1 MYLDL
6 EKGTKMNTLEIK
18 KMSRIERLQALEA
31 LWDSLIDEESEI
43 KSPEWH
49 SDILEERKRKI
60 ETGQAE
66 FISLEKLRASRK
78 S

>member
-1 MYLDL
+1 
-6 EKGTKMNTLEIK
+6 MNTLEIK

-49 SDILEERKRKI
+49 RDILEERKRKI
-60 ETGQAE
+60 ETGEAE

>member
-1 MYLDL
+1 
-6 EKGTKMNTLEIK
+6 MNTLEIK
-18 KMSRIERLQALEA
+18 KMSRIERLQTMES

-43 KSPEWH
+43 ESPEWH
-49 SDILEERKRKI
+49 EDILEERKRKI
-60 ETGQAE
+60 ENGKAE

>member
-1 MYLDL
+1 
-6 EKGTKMNTLEIK
+6 MNTLEIK
-18 KMSRIERLQALEA
+18 KMSRIERLQAIEV
-31 LWDSLIDEESEI
+31 LWDSLMDVESEI

-49 SDILEERKRKI
+49 QDILKERKRKI

-66 FISLEKLRASRK
+66 FISLDKLRTSRK